1 MKNDVIVLARL
12 DVDTKSLMESQLKL
26 ERQLNSLLNAQNKL
40 MTSGQMQSDQYKEI
54 STKINVLN
62 DTYST
67 NAKALNELVLAND
80 KHIKNQIALDTALA
94 ATSKTENEYTEN
106 NSKLIAL
113 RKDLVI
119 TDANYAQNITLI
131 NTKLQENNRWLT
143 ENGSANAK
151 LVTTMS
157 DYKDQV
163 KEGFNSINIFNGGLT
178 GLISRA
184 QEAGGT
190 GPLLKGAFESM
201 SQGIMGMTRSA
212 MSFIATPVGAVLAA
226 LVLVFTL
233 VQNAMNNSTES
244 AGKITKIFTTF
255 SVITDALMDL
265 LTPLGDILIDGIA
278 AGFELAGKAAE
289 AAMGIIA
296 DGLAFL
302 GFDDAAQ
309 GVTNF
314 TAGVK
319 KTAEETIS
327 LKKAQESL
335 AAQMAVQEVNN
346 EKAKQQGEALIKVAQ
361 NQKLSENE
369 RIDALTKAAAIES
382 ANMAQ
387 RKKLT
392 DEAYNQAIRSAALN
406 KGLTAAETAELQKS
420 GAAYAGKMM
429 KVKGFTQA
437 EIDALQKAQVEKMRL
452 SGEEVKMVADQE
464 AAKQKVREDAG
475 QQRQQA
481 EDARKAKAKQALDDE
496 VQRQSLSL
504 NLFIEQQGVKAKSLK
519 EELELAQK
527 VATAKRKLAEAEY
540 VAAGKSANAKLQKEI
555 ADAKITNDLAKAQAA
570 VAVENADR
578 ELKEYLKLHSEKLA
592 AGKFLNDELYKQ
604 EVDRINGIAAK
615 EKEYHDKRL
624 AAGVI
629 TQQQYNDEIAKINA
643 TAKANEDTL
652 KVEKEEANKTKAA
665 ADLANKRALDT
676 ENHDYD
682 LQFQLDKIN
691 AERTQELAEAEKTGA
706 DKSLINAKYD
716 KEEIAA
722 KKAVMDNKL
731 DLANSTFGS
740 LAALLGKE
748 SAAGKAMAVA
758 QATIDTY
765 KSAVSAYGAMS
776 NIPVVGPALGAVA
789 AAAAVAAG
797 MANVK
802 KITATKTPKAEKG
815 ALFNIGGNRHSNGGT
830 LFTGADGTQFEAEQG
845 ELIGVM
851 NRNAAAHFMAFNNA
865 FPAGGNSTPNYFAGG
880 GIVSRDIAQPSLNI
894 DELAA
899 KIATANRA
907 IPAPVVA
914 VQDIIAQGNS
924 YVQVRDAANF

>member
-1 MKNDVIVLARL
+1 MTFILGKL
-12 DVDTKSLMESQLKL
+12 DIDTKALVLSSIETKKQIDELIAKQEKLKENGKENSVEFL
-26 ERQLNSLLNAQNKL
+26 AIATALKNLTTAYAQQQTAIAAQTTEEGKLLSIKKAIKDAVNEVNKSETDYLNNNRQLIELKKNLNSTDDDYEKRL
-40 MTSGQMQSDQYKEI
+40 G
-54 STKINVLN
+54 KIN
-62 DTYST
+62 
-67 NAKALNELVLAND
+67 A
-80 KHIKNQIALDTALA
+80 
-94 ATSKTENEYTEN
+94 
-106 NSKLIAL
+106 
-113 RKDLVI
+113 
-119 TDANYAQNITLI
+119 
-131 NTKLQENNRWLT
+131 KLQENNNWLK

-151 LVTTMS
+151 LITTMS

-201 SQGIMGMTRSA
+201 SQGIMGMTKSA
-212 MSFIATPVGAVLAA
+212 ISFIATPFGIVLAA
-226 LVLVFTL
+226 IAVVFAL

-244 AGKITKIFTTF
+244 ANKITKVFTTF

-265 LTPLGDILIDGIA
+265 LTPLGEILIDGIA
-278 AGFELAGKAAE
+278 AGFDMAGKAAE
-289 AAMGIIA
+289 AAMGFIA
-296 DGLAFL
+296 DGLSFL

-314 TAGVK
+314 TAEVK
-319 KTAEETIS
+319 RTAEETIS
-327 LKKAQESL
+327 LKKAQEEL
-335 AAQMAVQEVNN
+335 ATQMAVQEVNN
-346 EKAKQQGEALIKVAQ
+346 EKAKQQAEALIKVSE
-361 NQKLSENE
+361 NQKLSEKE
-369 RIDALTKAAAIES
+369 RLDALTAAAAIES
-382 ANMAQ
+382 TNMAQ
-387 RKKLT
+387 RKKLN
-392 DEAYNQAIRSAALN
+392 DEAYNQTVRNIALGKN
-406 KGLTAAETAELQKS
+406 LTAEELTGLQLQ
-420 GAAYAGKMM
+420 GAAYAEKLM
-429 KVKGFTQA
+429 KVKGFTQE
-437 EIDALQKAQVEKMRL
+437 EIDALKEAQVEKMRL
-452 SGEEVKMVADQE
+452 SGEEIKMVENQE
-464 AAKQKVREDAG
+464 AAKQKVREDAE
-475 QQRQQA
+475 QKRRQA

-519 EELELAQK
+519 DELELAEK
-527 VATAKRKLAEAEY
+527 VATAKRKLAQAEF
-540 VAAGKSANAKLQKEI
+540 AASDKSANAKLQKEI
-555 ADAKITNDLAKAQAA
+555 ADAKITNDLAIAQAA

-578 ELKEYLKLHSEKLA
+578 ELKTYLKAHSERVSS
-592 AGKFLNDELYKQ
+592 GKFLNDELYKQ
-604 EVDRINGIAAK
+604 EI
-615 EKEYHDKRL
+615 KRL
-624 AAGVI
+624 DDITAEEKKYQEVRLKNGVI
-629 TQQQYNDEIAKINA
+629 TEQQK
-643 TAKANEDTL
+643 
-652 KVEKEEANKTKAA
+652 KEEFDKIDGAAKVNREKLDTEKDAADKGKVA

-676 ENHDYD
+676 TNHDYD

-706 DKSLINAKYD
+706 DKSIINAKYD
-716 KEEIAA
+716 KEEVDS

-731 DLANSTFGS
+731 SLANSTFGS
-740 LAALLGKE
+740 LAAILGKE

-797 MANVK
+797 IANVK

-880 GIVSRDIAQPSLNI
+880 GIVAREVAQQGLNV

-899 KIATANRA
+899 KIAMANRS

-914 VQDIIAQGNS
+914 VQDIISQGNS

>member
-94 ATSKTENEYTEN
+94 ATSKTENEYVEN

-113 RKDLVI
+113 RKDLVV

-131 NTKLQENNRWLT
+131 NRKLQENNNWLK
-143 ENGSANAK
+143 ENGSANTK
-151 LVTTMS
+151 LITTMS

-201 SQGIMGMTRSA
+201 SQGIMGMTKSA
-212 MSFIATPVGAVLAA
+212 ISFIATPFGIVLAA
-226 LVLVFTL
+226 IAVVFAL

-244 AGKITKIFTTF
+244 ANKITKIFTTF

-265 LTPLGDILIDGIA
+265 LTPLGEILIDGIA
-278 AGFELAGKAAE
+278 AGFELAVKAAE
-289 AAMGIIA
+289 AAMGFIA

-314 TAGVK
+314 TAEVK
-319 KTAEETIS
+319 RTAEETIS
-327 LKKAQESL
+327 LKKAQEEL
-335 AAQMAVQEVNN
+335 AIQMAVQEVNN
-346 EKAKQQGEALIKVAQ
+346 EKAKQQAEALIKVSE
-361 NQKLSENE
+361 NQKLSEKE
-369 RIDALTKAAAIES
+369 RLDALIAAAAIES
-382 ANMAQ
+382 TNMAQ
-387 RKKLT
+387 RKKLN
-392 DEAYNQAIRSAALN
+392 DEAYNQTVRNMALGKN
-406 KGLTAAETAELQKS
+406 LTAEELTGLQVQ
-420 GAAYAGKMM
+420 GAAYAEKLM
-429 KVKGFTQA
+429 KIKGFTL
-437 EIDALQKAQVEKMRL
+437 EELDALKEAQVEKMRL
-452 SGEEVKMVADQE
+452 SGEEIKMVEKQE
-464 AAKQKVREDAG
+464 AAKQKIHDDAD
-475 QQRQQA
+475 QQRRQA

-496 VQRQSLSL
+496 VQRQGLAISLL
-504 NLFIEQQGVKAKSLK
+504 IEQQGVKAKSLK
-519 EELELAQK
+519 EELELAEK
-527 VATAKRKLAEAEY
+527 VAKAKNKLAEAEY
-540 VAAGKSANAKLQKEI
+540 LAAGKSANAKLQKEI

-578 ELKEYLKLHSEKLA
+578 ELKTYLKAHSERLA

-604 EVDRINGIAAK
+604 EIKRLDDLATEEKKYQEVRLQNGIITEQQKQEEFEKIDAAAK
-615 EKEYHDKRL
+615 VNREKL
-624 AAGVI
+624 
-629 TQQQYNDEIAKINA
+629 
-643 TAKANEDTL
+643 DT
-652 KVEKEEANKTKAA
+652 EKKDADDGKAA
-665 ADLANKRALDT
+665 ADLANKRAVDT
-676 ENHDYD
+676 VNHDYD

-691 AERTQELAEAEKTGA
+691 AERKQKLAEAEKTGA
-706 DKSLINAKYD
+706 DVNLINAKYD
-716 KEEIAA
+716 KEEVDA

-731 DLANSTFGS
+731 SLANSTFSS
-740 LAALLGKE
+740 LTAILGKE

-776 NIPVVGPALGAVA
+776 NIPIVGPALGAVA

-797 MANVK
+797 IANVK
-802 KITATKTPKAEKG
+802 KITSTKTPKAEKG

-865 FPAGGNSTPNYFAGG
+865 FPAGGSSTPNYLAGG
-880 GIVSRDIAQPSLNI
+880 GIVSRDIASPSLNV

-899 KIATANRA
+899 KIATANRSM
-907 IPAPVVA
+907 PAPVVA